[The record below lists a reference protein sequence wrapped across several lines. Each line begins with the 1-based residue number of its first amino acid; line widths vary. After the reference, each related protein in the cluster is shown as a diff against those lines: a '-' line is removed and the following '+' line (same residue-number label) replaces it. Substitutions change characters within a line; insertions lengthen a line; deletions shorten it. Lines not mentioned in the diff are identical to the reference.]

1 MDLEDRNGKTSTSLL
16 IYSLFFS
23 VKLYIIV
30 RFFSQQVSA
39 RVDKFYI

>member
-1 MDLEDRNGKTSTSLL
+1 VDLEDRNRKTSTSVL

-30 RFFSQQVSA
+30 RFFSPQVSA